1 MQTTPEQR
9 EEMMRRHL
17 DGYTYAQI
25 AQQMQIKQLTVRYW
39 CRQQRQ
45 GKSSHTHWS
54 RGKVGILSQFA
65 PELAATIL
73 ALRQAHPGWGADR
86 LVDELKRRAAP
97 GERVPSRATVGRPS
111 MLETSHPGG
120 MAGLHAAS
128 TAS

>member
-73 ALRQAHPGWGADR
+73 ALRQASGC
-86 LVDELKRRAAP
+86 RRVRRR
-97 GERVPSRATVGRPS
+97 GGCCIATP
-111 MLETSHPGG
+111 
-120 MAGLHAAS
+120 S
-128 TAS
+128 TAGPSGCGLSR